1 MIDGRFPSRA
11 HDLSHACA
19 AVNPSFHPQPQVRLV
34 ALLDG
39 AQAVQIDD
47 ALVDPQSVV
56 DWAAQQAFAAP
67 SYPYPGLVCDAPA
80 DLRQRLA
87 DLFLLHVRQ
96 HLGVRRVNDFAVRL
110 SLATTPP
117 EQLAPVQWLC
127 HRDRLAVQGSGT
139 LFAACVLYLFRD
151 PALGGTHFFRP
162 RQSIAQTE
170 ELVAASQYLPA
181 HEFSR
186 RYDLQ
191 PSYMDG
197 SNAYF
202 EEVAQ
207 LGAAWNRAIFYDG
220 SLFHTADVA
229 RAMPISADPRRGRLT
244 LNAFISCRMS
254 AVG

>member
-1 MIDGRFPSRA
+1 MIDAASHSRERV
-11 HDLSHACA
+11 D
-19 AVNPSFHPQPQVRLV
+19 VNPSFHQQPRVQLLP
-34 ALLDG
+34 LLDG
-39 AQAVQIDD
+39 AQAVLIDD
-47 ALVDPQSVV
+47 ALVDPQGIV
-56 DWAAQQAFAAP
+56 DWAAQQAFVAP
-67 SYPYPGLVCDAPA
+67 DYPYPGLVCEVPSE
-80 DLRQRLA
+80 LRRRLS

-96 HLGVRRVNDFAVRL
+96 HLGVRRVQDFAVRL

-117 EQLAPVQWLC
+117 QQLAPVQWLC

-151 PALGGTHFFRP
+151 PGLGGTSFYRP

-170 ELVAASQYLPA
+170 ELVAHSQHLPA

-186 RYDLQ
+186 RYGLQ

-202 EEVAQ
+202 EQVAQ

-220 SLFHTADVA
+220 SLFHTADVG
-229 RAMPISADPRRGRLT
+229 RAMSLSTDPRRGRLT
-244 LNAFISCRMS
+244 LNAFITCRLS
-254 AVG
+254 AVS